1 MRRFIHIIGQTIAI
15 FLIVNA
21 TVNAQVILP
30 ENGATLTHTQLMFD
44 FEPVQD
50 AGYYVIEIETCN
62 EPLNICK
69 SFFRFK
75 SKVNTFLITDKF
87 KFAQNYKWRY
97 YAYKGRK
104 VLYKSTDYYFRTGWS
119 DLLDTNVQKL
129 VWTVKPKKKE
139 KGIVV
144 LDALKLAV
152 NLKGEPVYYLNY
164 NYNHAVRDINLTKQN
179 TITMVDNR
187 LGEVKELKLNGEVIW
202 NGPSNLNDQD
212 AKTDRFHHELEKL
225 TDGTYIAAGKR
236 SVRSFEPE
244 EYDITNVPGNIMS
257 ETIVAFDKE
266 NNEVW
271 RFNLLPELRRQ
282 FNLVPDVTVFNP
294 TRLGHLNG
302 IAVDEENQL
311 VYASFKTFNTIMR
324 IHKPTNN
331 INYLYGAKKIN
342 FQDSLVFNAPFEQ
355 QHAPFLMQNGN
366 LVIFNNG
373 NDSTG
378 SGIVFLNTAP
388 DVNPANEV
396 IKQIWFKS
404 FLKNDYYGSQMG
416 SVQPLGNNNYLVCMG
431 AAPHVFSFN
440 EKSKKVNWQLY
451 TYHNKNFPD
460 KVNKNW
466 KSHSNY
472 RAYYYSSL
480 YQYYFS
486 ANMVNKGSK
495 SYVQIINSGTNIDTF
510 DVLDDE
516 GIVFITK
523 QVKPKSKVKF
533 EIANELLTGNKS
545 IAVKSVQSGK
555 VVYLK
560 AKQ

>member
-1 MRRFIHIIGQTIAI
+1 MGCCKHIIGQIVAI
-15 FLIVNA
+15 FLIVISFA
-21 TVNAQVILP
+21 KAQVILP
-30 ENGATLTHTQLMFD
+30 ENGATLTYTQVMFD
-44 FEPVQD
+44 FEPIPD
-50 AGYYVIEIETCN
+50 ASYYAIEIETCN
-62 EPLNICK
+62 EALNICK
-69 SFFRFK
+69 SFLSFK

-97 YAYKGRK
+97 IAYKGRK
-104 VLYKSTDYYFRTGWS
+104 ALYKSTDYYFRTGWS

-129 VWTVKPKKKE
+129 VWTIKPKKKE
-139 KGIVV
+139 KGIIV

-152 NLKGEPVYYLNY
+152 NFKGEPVYYLNY
-164 NYNHAVRDINLTKQN
+164 RYNHAVRDINLTKQN
-179 TITMVDNR
+179 TVTIVDNR
-187 LGEVKELKLNGEVIW
+187 LGEVKELKLSGEMVW
-202 NGPSNLNDQD
+202 NGPSNLNDED
-212 AKTDRFHHELEKL
+212 SKTDRFHHEMEKL
-225 TDGTYIAAGKR
+225 SDGTYIAAGKR
-236 SVRSFEPE
+236 NVRSFEPE
-244 EYDITNVPGNIMS
+244 EYDITKVAGNIMS

-282 FNLVPDVTVFNP
+282 LNLVPDITVFNP

-302 IAVDEENQL
+302 IAVDEQNQW

-324 IHKPTNN
+324 IHKPTNY
-331 INYLYGAKKIN
+331 INYMYGAKTIN

-355 QHAPFLMQNGN
+355 QHAPLLMANGN
-366 LVIFNNG
+366 LVLFNNG

-378 SGIVFLNTAP
+378 SGMVVLNTAA
-388 DVNPANEV
+388 DVNPTNEV

-416 SVQPLGNNNYLVCMG
+416 SVQPLSNNNYLVCMG

-486 ANMVNKGSK
+486 ASIVNKGSK
-495 SYVQIINSGTNIDTF
+495 AYVQIINSGTNADTF
-510 DVLDDE
+510 NVVDNE
-516 GIVFITK
+516 GVVFKTIHI
-523 QVKPKSKVKF
+523 KPKSKVQF
-533 EIANELLTGNKS
+533 TIASEVLIGDKS
-545 IAVKSVQSGK
+545 IVVKSVQSGNE
-555 VVYLK
+555 VYLQ

>member
-1 MRRFIHIIGQTIAI
+1 
-15 FLIVNA
+15 
-21 TVNAQVILP
+21 
-30 ENGATLTHTQLMFD
+30 
-44 FEPVQD
+44 
-50 AGYYVIEIETCN
+50 
-62 EPLNICK
+62 
-69 SFFRFK
+69 
-75 SKVNTFLITDKF
+75 
-87 KFAQNYKWRY
+87 
-97 YAYKGRK
+97 
-104 VLYKSTDYYFRTGWS
+104 
-119 DLLDTNVQKL
+119 
-129 VWTVKPKKKE
+129 
-139 KGIVV
+139 
-144 LDALKLAV
+144 
-152 NLKGEPVYYLNY
+152 
-164 NYNHAVRDINLTKQN
+164 
-179 TITMVDNR
+179 

-516 GIVFITK
+516 GIAFKTK

-533 EIANELLTGNKS
+533 AIANELLTGNKS